1 MSTARRMHH
10 APAPLSPDLRAR
22 LAAEVQ
28 REGEENV
35 RRRIG
40 LARDSF
46 ARALGG
52 LTIAR
57 GTAAIIRAALDT
69 STDPGPLAA

>member
-1 MSTARRMHH
+1 MPSASRTLH
-10 APAPLSPDLRAR
+10 APAPLAADLRAR
-22 LAAEVQ
+22 LAVEVQ
-28 REGEENV
+28 RDGEENV

-57 GTAAIIRAALDT
+57 GTAALIREALDA

>member
-1 MSTARRMHH
+1 MSTANRMLH
-10 APAPLSPDLRAR
+10 APAPLVADLRSR
-22 LAAEVQ
+22 LAAEVK

-40 LARDSF
+40 LSRDSF

-57 GTAAIIRAALDT
+57 GTEAIIRAALDS

>member
-1 MSTARRMHH
+1 MPTAPRTLH
-10 APAPLSPDLRAR
+10 APTPLAAELRAR
-22 LAAEVQ
+22 LAAAVE
-28 REGEENV
+28 REGEEHV

-52 LTIAR
+52 LTVAR

>member
-1 MSTARRMHH
+1 MHNASRSAH
-10 APAPLSPDLRAR
+10 APAPLAPDLRAR
-22 LAAEVQ
+22 LAAAVE
-28 REGEENV
+28 RDGEENL

-52 LTIAR
+52 LTITR
-57 GTAAIIRAALDT
+57 GTAVIIREALDAAA
-69 STDPGPLAA
+69 DPGPPAA

>member
-1 MSTARRMHH
+1 MPTASRTLH
-10 APAPLSPDLRAR
+10 APAPLAADLRSR
-22 LAAEVQ
+22 LAAEVK
-28 REGEENV
+28 RDGEEKV

-57 GTAAIIRAALDT
+57 GTAAIIRQALDA
-69 STDPGPLAA
+69 STGAGPQVA

>member
-1 MSTARRMHH
+1 MNNAPRTLH
-10 APAPLSPDLRAR
+10 APAPLAADLRAR
-22 LAAEVQ
+22 LAAEVK
-28 REGEENV
+28 RDGEENV

-52 LTIAR
+52 LSIAR
-57 GTAAIIRAALDT
+57 GTAAIIASAL
-69 STDPGPLAA
+69 SAPTDPAPLAA

>member
-1 MSTARRMHH
+1 MSTARRILH
-10 APAPLSPDLRAR
+10 APAPLASDLRAR
-22 LAAEVQ
+22 LAAEVK
-28 REGEENV
+28 RDGEENV

-57 GTAAIIRAALDT
+57 GTAAIIRQALD
-69 STDPGPLAA
+69 STDSGPQAA